1 MGRVHTGRAGIIAA
15 CVGLTAGLPA
25 GMTVGWASASAWAAQ
40 PEQPAQQPAEK
51 LPEKSADGSAAPAPE
66 GNVLGGPTVTEAESG
81 PASLIERDFMG
92 KVKRLEQPAEEAA
105 LARLKLDAATRA
117 KVDGVLNARAAKLDK
132 IVMANITLLLK
143 AQSAQATGDRA
154 EQADVVREL
163 GEALKP
169 LREGGRLRD
178 QLAAQLPEK
187 ERREFTRMV
196 DSYWRAIVDEGV
208 KENEASG
215 KREGRLGVF
224 SREAL
229 KALGTEVKRS
239 YERQIQS
246 RLADLESFMKVL
258 DLPPERDARV
268 RTVISQYAQQALIK
282 PDTMGYGDAKARRT
296 LFNDVL
302 KELTPEERQRLLAE
316 LARRSRGETGAE

>member
-1 MGRVHTGRAGIIAA
+1 MRDRRGQRAGRSAGLA
-15 CVGLTAGLPA
+15 VGLTVGLA
-25 GMTVGWASASAWAAQ
+25 VGWASGWAWAAQ
-40 PEQPAQQPAEK
+40 PQPPAEAEKPAQKTEAQP
-51 LPEKSADGSAAPAPE
+51 PEPPAD
-66 GNVLGGPTVTEAESG
+66 VLAGPTVKEAESG

-92 KVKRLEQPAEEAA
+92 KIKRLEQPPEEAA
-105 LARLKLDAATRA
+105 LARLKLDAATRE

-132 IVMANITLLLK
+132 VVMNNLALLLK

-154 EQADVVREL
+154 GQMDVVREL

-169 LREGGRLRD
+169 VREGGRLRD

-187 ERREFTRMV
+187 ERKEFTRMV
-196 DSYWRAIVDEGV
+196 DGYWRAIVDEGV

-229 KALGTEVKRS
+229 KALGAEVKRS
-239 YERQIQS
+239 YERQIQA
-246 RLADLESFMKVL
+246 RLGELESFMKAL

-296 LFNDVL
+296 LFADVL

-316 LARRSRGETGAE
+316 LSRRSRGEPAPE